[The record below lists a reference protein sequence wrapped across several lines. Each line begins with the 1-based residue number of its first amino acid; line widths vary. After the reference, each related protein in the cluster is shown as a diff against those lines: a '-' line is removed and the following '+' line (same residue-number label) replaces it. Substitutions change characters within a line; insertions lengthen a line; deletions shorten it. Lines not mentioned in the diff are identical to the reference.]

1 MGTFVV
7 TLLLGVL
14 LIEGTSLLAPVFN
27 VDLMIP
33 SAAVV
38 AVAWAASR
46 RDPATA
52 VICAFLF
59 GMLTAM
65 HSSGAR
71 GLTLLSLLAVWGVT
85 YASRRSF
92 PLMSAWGF
100 AAWCAVCCLVA
111 DVVVVATA
119 LLFMPSVRLWPG
131 LLLHTPAVALLTGVQ
146 GLMIHL
152 LSAPL
157 EPLLQERQERSSLSF
172 PVSGS

>member
-7 TLLLGVL
+7 TLILGVL

-46 RDPATA
+46 REATTA
-52 VICAFLF
+52 IACTFLF

-65 HSSGAR
+65 HSSGVR
-71 GLTLLSLLAVWGVT
+71 GLTLLSLLTVCGMT
-85 YASRRSF
+85 FASRRSF
-92 PLMSAWGF
+92 PLMTAWGF
-100 AAWCAVCCLVA
+100 AGWCAVCCLVA
-111 DVVVVATA
+111 DVVVVLAA
-119 LLFMPSVRLWPG
+119 FLFMPSVRLWPG
-131 LLLHTPAVALLTGVQ
+131 LLVHTPAVALLTGAQ
-146 GLMIHL
+146 ALLMHL
-152 LSAPL
+152 FTAPL

-172 PVSGS
+172 PVSSS